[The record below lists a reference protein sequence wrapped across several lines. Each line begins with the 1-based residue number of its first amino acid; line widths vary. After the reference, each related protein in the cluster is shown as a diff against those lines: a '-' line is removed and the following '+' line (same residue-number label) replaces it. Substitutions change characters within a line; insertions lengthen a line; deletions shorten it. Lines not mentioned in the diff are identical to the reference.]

1 MSLPTRF
8 ASHLATLGLEPGPVL
23 VAVSGGPDSVA
34 LLDLLA
40 QTRDRHGLEPIVAHA
55 DHGIHPDSGAVAR
68 EVERLAASYGFP
80 CVVGRLAL
88 GPKAGETAARRARIE
103 WLQTVRRS
111 QRANAILTAHH
122 ADDQVETVL
131 MRFLRG
137 SGPAGLAGI
146 RRRQGLWVRP
156 LLAFGREELA
166 RHLSERGLA
175 AWDDPANRDPRH
187 LRSWVRIAL
196 VPLLRKRLPDLDQR
210 IRGAAR
216 QAGLQ
221 RAAWDSLLDQLAE
234 LEWRVERGGGSVA
247 RSPLAAYDRPLAV
260 ALLQAMARR
269 VGFVLGPARAA
280 RALKF
285 LTTAESG
292 AVFELGSGWR
302 FEVNFDRLLLLPPVA
317 SGVPASLVIAQRAD
331 GGAERWGEWT
341 ITWTVEPAP
350 TQQRRDGC
358 TAWFIPQPL
367 MVRPWQ
373 SGERIHPLGGPG
385 RRLVAR
391 CFQDARVARSRRST
405 WPVFDAAG
413 HAVWIPGVCRGQELI
428 PLAGSPALR
437 VDVTRS

>member
-1 MSLPTRF
+1 MSLQDAF

-55 DHGIHPDSGAVAR
+55 DHGIHPESAAVAR

-103 WLQTVRRS
+103 WLETVRRE
-111 QRANAILTAHH
+111 QRANAILTAHQ

-146 RRRQGLWVRP
+146 RRRQGVWVRP

-166 RHLSERGLA
+166 RYVRERGLA

-187 LRSWVRIAL
+187 LRSWIRIAL
-196 VPLLRKRLPDLDQR
+196 VPLLRERLPDLDQR

-216 QAGLQ
+216 QAGFQ
-221 RAAWDSLLDQLAE
+221 RAGWDALLDHLTE
-234 LEWRVERGGGSVA
+234 LDWRVERGGCSVA
-247 RSPLAAYDRPLAV
+247 RVPLAACERPLAV
-260 ALLQAMARR
+260 ALFQAMARR

-285 LTTAESG
+285 LATAESG
-292 AVFELGSGWR
+292 AVLELGSGWR
-302 FEVNFDRLLLLPPVA
+302 FEVSFDRLLLLPPLV
-317 SGVPASLVIAQRAD
+317 SGVPAVLVIAQRAD
-331 GGAERWGEWT
+331 AGAEQWGEWT
-341 ITWTVEPAP
+341 ITWTVELAPA
-350 TQQRRDGC
+350 QQRRDGC
-358 TAWFIPQPL
+358 TAWFIHQPL

-405 WPVFDAAG
+405 WPVFDAGG
-413 HAVWIPGVCRGQELI
+413 HAVWIPGVCRGQELV
-428 PLAGSPALR
+428 PPAGSPALR
-437 VDVTRS
+437 VDVARG